1 MAPKRAWSGAL
12 VSLILLFGCSGDG
25 QETPSVGTVTQ
36 AISPCTEMVPA
47 NRFIDGFPAYAQC
60 DTTQNSAI
68 YSNNGID
75 TATSSM
81 GPDWV
86 KTQYSGGY
94 QCTELAHRYLMFK
107 WKVTWEPRGNAGT
120 WCDTQP
126 TADSGVVQTMTP
138 VHGDIMVF
146 APGSCGA
153 DATTG
158 HVAVVDV
165 VGTKVSCVQQNTAS
179 RTSYAATCA
188 KCYLH
193 VVAND
198 GSMGSAGSGGAGGA
212 ANGGAAGAAS
222 GGVPGASG
230 ASTGIGGI
238 PPFGAGGVSVAGGS
252 PSVPG
257 TGVAGGTSMPP
268 AVGAAGMAAVPPT
281 ASGGYP
287 GSTVGSASGGAV
299 AGPAATSGV
308 AGTFTGAAGASNLA
322 PAGEDLQSSSC
333 NVGRARSTRDLRGV
347 VALTLA
353 LASLSR
359 RRRARRPT

>member
-1 MAPKRAWSGAL
+1 MAPKRIWSGAL
-12 VSLILLFGCSGDG
+12 LGLTLLFGCSDG
-25 QETPSVGTVTQ
+25 GQGVSGVGTVTQ
-36 AISPCTEMVPA
+36 AISPCNETVPT

-165 VGTKVSCVQQNTAS
+165 VG
-179 RTSYAATCA
+179 
-188 KCYLH
+188 
-193 VVAND
+193 
-198 GSMGSAGSGGAGGA
+198 
-212 ANGGAAGAAS
+212 
-222 GGVPGASG
+222 
-230 ASTGIGGI
+230 
-238 PPFGAGGVSVAGGS
+238 
-252 PSVPG
+252 
-257 TGVAGGTSMPP
+257 
-268 AVGAAGMAAVPPT
+268 
-281 ASGGYP
+281 
-287 GSTVGSASGGAV
+287 
-299 AGPAATSGV
+299 
-308 AGTFTGAAGASNLA
+308 
-322 PAGEDLQSSSC
+322 
-333 NVGRARSTRDLRGV
+333 
-347 VALTLA
+347 
-353 LASLSR
+353 
-359 RRRARRPT
+359 